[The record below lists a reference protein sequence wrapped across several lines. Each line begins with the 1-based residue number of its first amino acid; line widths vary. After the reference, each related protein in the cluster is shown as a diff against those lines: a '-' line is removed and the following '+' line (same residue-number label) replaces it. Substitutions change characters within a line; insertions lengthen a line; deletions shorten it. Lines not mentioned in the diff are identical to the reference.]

1 MAQTEISTRSSAPGP
16 SSRAFHWPVLEA
28 GNSSFP
34 SGIYTVT
41 CTDKDVGKSI
51 TLRHQVQGAPL
62 IEQWIEQGKLTFV
75 CSVAAPRS
83 MYRVLHKSET
93 SEQEVAWQRG
103 NLGEYPMF
111 TPMIVAGVDIQH
123 TASVERDGL
132 NRIWEG
138 RKLDL
143 PKGARIAVGSTFK
156 FKSGINALLQFNLDE
171 NLPSGQLEAQ
181 GSTEDGFKFK
191 VSLAPNLYH
200 HLKRHRKEPAGA
212 NIMVHVVSAAF
223 SILQKDWS
231 EDNGDEDEGW
241 QSFRNLVGL
250 ADFLQSRGLPRWDDE
265 NFRPEKVATTLYPHK
280 LPPEVD

>member
-1 MAQTEISTRSSAPGP
+1 MAQTEISTRSSDPGP

-28 GNSSFP
+28 GNDSFP
-34 SGIYTVT
+34 GGIYTVT
-41 CTDKDVGKSI
+41 CTDKDVGKAI
-51 TLRHQVQGAPL
+51 TLRHRVQDAPL

-83 MYRVLHKSET
+83 MYRTLHQSET
-93 SEQEVAWQRG
+93 PEQAIAWQRDD
-103 NLGEYPMF
+103 LGEYPMF

-132 NRIWEG
+132 NRIWDG

-143 PKGARIAVGSTFK
+143 PQGARIAVGSTFK
-156 FKSGINALLQFNLDE
+156 FKSGIDALLQFNLDE
-171 NLPSGQLEAQ
+171 SLAPGQFAAHD
-181 GSTEDGFKFK
+181 STEDGFKFK
-191 VSLAPNLYH
+191 VSLASNLYH
-200 HLKRHRKEPAGA
+200 HLKHRREEPAGA

-223 SILQKDWS
+223 SVLQRDWR
-231 EDNGDEDEGW
+231 EDDGDEGEGW

-250 ADFLQSRGLPRWDDE
+250 ADFLQSRGLPRWDDDD
-265 NFRPEKVATTLYPHK
+265 FRPEKVATALYPHQ